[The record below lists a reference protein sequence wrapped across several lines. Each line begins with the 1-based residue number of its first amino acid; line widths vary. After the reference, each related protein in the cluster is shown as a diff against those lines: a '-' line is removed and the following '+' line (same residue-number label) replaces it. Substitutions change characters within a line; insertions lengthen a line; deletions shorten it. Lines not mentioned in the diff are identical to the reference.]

1 MGKYNTSDNFY
12 YPDTEIPRN
21 KLNIKNLAL
30 LDEIEK
36 QLFDLLYMKRFNEF
50 PSDIS
55 AKYISN
61 LHFTVFSGLYK
72 WAGQYRNVDVSK
84 GDTRFANWKFLDGL
98 MREWEINSNSKL
110 SEFDGSVES
119 MASITAF
126 INIEFIAVHPFR
138 EGNGRV
144 IRFLLDQVAV
154 NSGFDKIWGNQDF
167 SDAFQREYIEASSQG
182 VNLKDYRLMESIIK
196 RNLRKL

>member
-1 MGKYNTSDNFY
+1 MGKYNTTDDFY
-12 YPDTEIPRN
+12 YPDTDIPRN

-36 QLFDLLYMKRFNEF
+36 QLFDLLYIKRFNELPF
-50 PSDIS
+50 NIS
-55 AKYISN
+55 AGYISD
-61 LHFTVFSGLYK
+61 LHFLVFSGLYK
-72 WAGQYRNVDVSK
+72 WAGQYRNVDMSK
-84 GDTRFANWKFLDGL
+84 GDTRFANWKFLDRL
-98 MREWEINSNSKL
+98 MSEWETNSNNRL

-138 EGNGRV
+138 EGNGRI
-144 IRFLLDQVAV
+144 IRFLLDQIAV
-154 NSGFDKIWGNQDF
+154 NSGFDKIWGNQEF

-182 VNLKDYRLMESIIK
+182 VNLKDYRPMKFIIK